1 MARETFGNGPARRCA
16 LTALLVTSAI
26 LASTGTAGAYS
37 TTPGYAASDYVTGF
51 PAKTWGPIGI
61 AFDQSDNLYV
71 GDPIDGY
78 IYRFQPGGGQ
88 ASAATRLNETPIPGD
103 IAGLAITRDGHIYL
117 ARYDAGD
124 VVEIDP
130 GTGEVLREVVSGI
143 RGATGLAVD
152 PISGDLFVSP
162 NNAGSTIWRISN
174 FANGPGT
181 ATAYVSGVP
190 GVDGLA
196 FDSDGTL
203 YAEDAGKI
211 LQVDGTSSVTA
222 GSVTDLAYVPK
233 ADGLAFGAHPASSEL
248 PFLIANR
255 NDGTVTQI
263 DFGSGVPSTT
273 DIFTGGSRGDFAAV
287 DSHGCLY
294 ITQTTSIVRISGA
307 NGTCGTLSPS
317 TPGAVPKP
325 AIAIT
330 ASVSPGRPG
339 SAKACVRVSRLTLR
353 VSQRG
358 GVRVRFAAIYL
369 NGHLSKRVR
378 GSAVTAPITLRNVPA
393 GSFMLKVVATSTNGK
408 TLTTRKFYANCQP
421 PPQCARL
428 AVAIPAPSHER
439 ITRVYAY
446 VNGRKVLT
454 ARGPRITRVVL
465 KKLPRGSYTVK
476 LVTLSSRGGR
486 KTTTNTYVGCRL
498 SP

>member
-1 MARETFGNGPARRCA
+1 MTRETFGNRPARRSA
-16 LTALLVTSAI
+16 LAALLVAAVM
-26 LASTGTAGAYS
+26 LASAGTAGAYT
-37 TTPGYAASDYVTGF
+37 TTPGYVASDYVTGF

-88 ASAATRLNETPIPGD
+88 SSAATRLNESPIPGD
-103 IAGLAITRDGHIYL
+103 IVGLAITRGGRIYV
-117 ARYDAGD
+117 ARYNAGD
-124 VVEIDP
+124 VVEIDA
-130 GTGEVLREVVSGI
+130 GTGQVLREVVSGI
-143 RGATGLAVD
+143 PGATGLAVD
-152 PISGDLFVSP
+152 PISGDLFVSQ
-162 NNAGSTIWRISN
+162 NSAGSTIWRISN

-181 ATAYVSGVP
+181 ATAYVPGVP

-203 YAEDAGKI
+203 YAEDDGKI
-211 LQVDGTSSVTA
+211 LRIAGTSSLAPGVL
-222 GSVTDLAYVPK
+222 SDIAYVSE
-233 ADGLAFGAHPASSEL
+233 ADGLAFGVHPPSSGL

-255 NDGTVTQI
+255 NDGTVTQV
-263 DFGSGVPSTT
+263 DFGGGVPSTT

-294 ITQTTSIVRISGA
+294 LTQTTSIVRITGA

-317 TPGAVPKP
+317 TPGTVPNP
-325 AIAIT
+325 ALAIT
-330 ASVSPGRPG
+330 HSVPARRPG
-339 SAKACVRVSRLTLR
+339 SARACVRVSQLTLR

-358 GVRVRFAAIYL
+358 GVRVRSAAIYL
-369 NGHLSKRVR
+369 NGRLSKRVR
-378 GSAVTAPITLRNVPA
+378 GSAVTAPITVSHVPA
-393 GSFMLKVVATSTNGK
+393 GSFMVKVVATTTNGK
-408 TLTTRKFYANCQP
+408 TLTTREFYTNCQP

-428 AVAIPAPSHER
+428 SVVIPAPRHQR

-446 VNGRKVLT
+446 VNGRNALT
-454 ARGPRITRVVL
+454 AHGRKITRIVL